1 MFDILKHDISI
12 SKRELRLHRAMLTE
26 DKNKFELLE
35 KLDKE
40 LKSKLGSEETRKS
53 IRELI
58 TLVSEE
64 RTKLQQAIKGLQKE
78 IKNERKN
85 LIKVAEKFDK
95 REIRLDKKIK
105 SDLKFELKEL
115 KKIEKDVKNFP
126 KLEGIIKDLIE
137 LVKKELKQ
145 DKLAI
150 RFDFKLLK
158 DLKKQ
163 E

>member
-1 MFDILKHDISI
+1 MFDILNELGM
-12 SKRELRLHRAMLTE
+12 SKRELRLHRAMLTK

-40 LKSKLGSEETRKS
+40 LKGKLGPKETRKS

-64 RTKLQQAIKGLQKE
+64 KTEIQLALKGLDQE
-78 IKNERKN
+78 IKDERKN

-115 KKIEKDVKNFP
+115 KKIEKDVEDFP
-126 KLEGIIKDLIE
+126 ELEGIIKDLIE